1 MIEYRRRVTL
11 DITPDGHFARR
22 ARLPIVT
29 RIAIAAVLVAML
41 AGGLALGALAV
52 GFALAL
58 LPIAAI
64 AIVVAYVAFRIQLWR
79 TRGAVHGPRNL
90 FRP

>member
-1 MIEYRRRVTL
+1 MVEYRRQITL
-11 DITPDGHFARR
+11 DLTRDGQFVRR

-29 RIAIAAVLVAML
+29 RIAIAAVLVAMI
-41 AGGLALGALAV
+41 AGGLAFGALV
-52 GFALAL
+52 LGLALTL

-64 AIVVAYVAFRIQLWR
+64 ALVVAYVGVRFEVWR
-79 TRGAVHGPRNL
+79 RRPGRFQRDV